1 MNVRRAIQDI
11 STNTPRKIFAILPK
25 GKDIVAVILG
35 KYGPASDINL
45 FREIQLQFNS
55 KQTFK
60 GDKGF
65 IGGKNIST
73 PHKKPKGGEL
83 TKEQKEGD
91 KIFSGKRV
99 FVEHIIRMVKI
110 FRIGQQR
117 FRLRFSNYERVM
129 SVICGLVRLRI
140 ESIIL

>member
-1 MNVRRAIQDI
+1 M
-11 STNTPRKIFAILPK
+11 LPK
-25 GKDIVAVILG
+25 GKDIIAVILG
-35 KYGPASDINL
+35 EYGPKSDINL

-55 KQTFK
+55 EQTFK

-65 IGGKNIST
+65 IGGENISV
-73 PHKKPKGGEL
+73 PHKKPKGKEL
-83 TKEQKEGD
+83 TKEQNEEN

-140 ESIIL
+140 EAIIL